1 MYQGTTPTFTLT
13 LPNTIDL
20 EEASHV
26 YFTMR
31 QGSAIVTIDQSDM
44 DIEGNIAVV
53 YLSQFNTIPLNRSTD
68 AEIQLNW
75 TYSDGSRA
83 CTDIVKIPISEN
95 LLKEVLA

>member
-1 MYQGTTPTFTLT
+1 MVQGTTPTFTLT

-20 EEASHV
+20 EEAAHV

-31 QGSAIVTIDQSDM
+31 QGSAIVTKDESDM
-44 DIEGNIAVV
+44 DISATVAEV
-53 YLSQFNTIPLNRSTD
+53 YLSQPDTVRFSRSTD

-83 CTDIVKIPISEN
+83 CTNIEKISVAEN
-95 LLKEVLA
+95 LLKEVIA